1 MSELIYKFKS
11 LLRDMKRYLPIVLH
25 YGHSVVLSMGTIWF
39 GIFLLLNYR
48 NNVIE
53 RVDIFPEGV
62 SEYYATVMLI
72 MGSIKLL
79 SVFKPDN
86 KVKKWSLIGITLLW
100 LVIAWA
106 YVVNRS
112 QNTGF
117 IMAATLAASCYVE
130 LWRGDYRD
138 DR

>member
-1 MSELIYKFKS
+1 MSELIHKFKS
-11 LLRDMKRYLPIVLH
+11 LFRDMKRYLPIVLH

-72 MGSIKLL
+72 MGLIKLL

-117 IMAATLAASCYVE
+117 VMAATLAASCYVE

-138 DR
+138 DG

>member
-1 MSELIYKFKS
+1 M
-11 LLRDMKRYLPIVLH
+11 PIVIH
-25 YGHSVVLSMGTIWF
+25 YGHSVVLSLGTVFF

-62 SEYYATVMLI
+62 SEYYGVAMMLA
-72 MGSIKLL
+72 GLIKLL
-79 SVFKPDN
+79 SVFRPDN
-86 KVKKWSLIGITLLW
+86 KTKKRSLIIITLMW
-100 LVIAWA
+100 LVVSWA

-117 IMAATLAASCYVE
+117 VMAATLAASCYVE

-138 DR
+138 DG

>member
-1 MSELIYKFKS
+1 MSNLVNKFKS
-11 LLRDMKRYLPIVLH
+11 IVRYMKRYMPIVIH
-25 YGHSVVLSMGTIWF
+25 YGHSVVLSLGTVFF

-62 SEYYATVMLI
+62 SEYYGVTMMLA
-72 MGSIKLL
+72 GLIKLL
-79 SVFKPDN
+79 SVFRPDN
-86 KVKKWSLIGITLLW
+86 KTKKWSLIIITLMW
-100 LVIAWA
+100 LVVSWA

-117 IMAATLAASCYVE
+117 VMAATLAASCYVE

-138 DR
+138 DG

>member
-1 MSELIYKFKS
+1 MSDMVNKFKS
-11 LLRDMKRYLPIVLH
+11 VLRNMKRHMPIIIH
-25 YGHSVVLSMGTIWF
+25 YGHSVVLSLGTVFF
-39 GIFLLLNYR
+39 GVFLLINHR

-53 RVDIFPEGV
+53 RVVLFPEGL
-62 SEYYATVMLI
+62 SEYYATIMLI

>member
-1 MSELIYKFKS
+1 MSDLVYKFKS
-11 LLRDMKRYLPIVLH
+11 VLRNMKRHMPIIIH
-25 YGHSVVLSMGTIWF
+25 YGHSVVLSLGTVFF
-39 GIFLLLNYR
+39 GLFLLINRR

-53 RVDIFPEGV
+53 RVELFPEGV
-62 SEYYATVMLI
+62 SEYFGVAMLLV
-72 MGSIKLL
+72 GLIKLL
-79 SVFKPDN
+79 SVFRPEN
-86 KVKKWSLIGITLLW
+86 RIKKWSLILITLLW
-100 LVIAWA
+100 LVVSWA

-138 DR
+138 DG

>member
-1 MSELIYKFKS
+1 MSDLVYKLKS
-11 LLRDMKRYLPIVLH
+11 VLRNIKRYMPIIVH
-25 YGHSVVLSMGTIWF
+25 YGHSVVLSLGTVFF
-39 GIFLLLNYR
+39 GLFLLVNHK

-53 RVDIFPEGV
+53 RVELFPEGV
-62 SEYYATVMLI
+62 SEYFGVAMLL
-72 MGSIKLL
+72 MGLIKLL
-79 SVFKPDN
+79 SVFRPEN
-86 KVKKWSLIGITLLW
+86 RIKKWSLIFITLLW
-100 LVIAWA
+100 LVVSWA

-138 DR
+138 DG